1 MRHMP
6 LGCDR
11 NHDRYWFFP
20 AAAAGLYVEKGLFYI
35 LMSHLLA
42 DKLIS
47 VNCRQCT
54 IRQLVSTS
62 LGNSGLYWT
71 VFTWNR
77 DTAVPAEGNGNL
89 QTLICVLV
97 ARSRRCTTLSNSV
110 PWQNWMAAALCG
122 WRCCFVADQLWFMTH
137 TREEEMPWHDWL
149 GFERHPTCEQSL
161 FGNRVI

>member
-110 PWQNWMAAALCG
+110 PWQNWMAAYLGCSLQMKMLFRG
-122 WRCCFVADQLWFMTH
+122 WPIMVHDAH
-137 TREEEMPWHDWL
+137 TRRRNALIWL
-149 GFERHPTCEQSL
+149 IRFWKTSNLWTVTLWQ
-161 FGNRVI
+161 